1 MNDAGG
7 RLLIVALG
15 VLLGAAVPVRS
26 LAEPLPA
33 EVEAI
38 RAERAAQR
46 AALDRIRRKVEALRQ
61 AEEAR
66 ARASA
71 ERAPEPARPTEPAR
85 AAAEP
90 TEKEVEDRLFRLR
103 VRREAKTLLPWLA
116 ALYGAG
122 VLFLLFAPYRLYIDY
137 WLTHS
142 GARRHP
148 LLFCGSALCL
158 LGAGWLLSQ
167 GGLESDPEMILVLGG
182 AGGYCWFFIPGFL
195 GFVLVFLHSLV
206 VPHPMEATFKRVL
219 HGEKLSREEAENLA
233 AVMYTARRDGI
244 PADWRVRN
252 HIRRLERLATLL
264 GRETAFLDLMSASV
278 LHPPPER
285 RRH

>member
-15 VLLGAAVPVRS
+15 VLLWVAVPVRS

-66 ARASA
+66 ASA

-85 AAAEP
+85 AAEP

-103 VRREAKTLLPWLA
+103 VRRGAKTLLPWLA

-219 HGEKLSREEAENLA
+219 QGEKLSREEAENLA
-233 AVMYTARRDGI
+233 AVMYNARRDGI

-252 HIRRLERLATLL
+252 QIRRLERLATLL

-278 LHPPPER
+278 LHPPSER
-285 RRH
+285 RRP

>member
-15 VLLGAAVPVRS
+15 VLLWVAVPVRS

-71 ERAPEPARPTEPAR
+71 ERAPEPARPTEPTR
-85 AAAEP
+85 AAEP

-219 HGEKLSREEAENLA
+219 RGEKLSREEAENLA
-233 AVMYTARRDGI
+233 AVMYNARRDGI

-252 HIRRLERLATLL
+252 QIRRLERLATLL

-278 LHPPPER
+278 LHPPSER

>member
-15 VLLGAAVPVRS
+15 VLLWWAAPVRS

-66 ARASA
+66 AA
-71 ERAPEPARPTEPAR
+71 APK
-85 AAAEP
+85 
-90 TEKEVEDRLFRLR
+90 EKEVEDRFFRLR
-103 VRREAKTLLPWLA
+103 VRRGAKTLLPWLA

-122 VLFLLFAPYRLYIDY
+122 VLFLLLAPYRLYIDY

-158 LGAGWLLSQ
+158 LSAGWLLSQ
-167 GGLESDPEMILVLGG
+167 GGLESDPEMILALGG
-182 AGGYCWFFIPGFL
+182 AGWYCWFFIPGFL

-219 HGEKLSREEAENLA
+219 HGEKLSREEAEKLA
-233 AVMYTARRDGI
+233 AVLYNARRDGI

-252 HIRRLERLATLL
+252 QIRRLERLATLM

-278 LHPPPER
+278 LHPPSER
-285 RRH
+285 RRP